1 MEKKLSIDSVK
12 NILTIGI
19 DKAIYS
25 SKDVY
30 SIDVL
35 YIMKDLVNNNLKEI
49 KRGVINKN
57 IKTYFNDLNDK
68 M

>member
-12 NILTIGI
+12 NILTRDI
-19 DKAIYS
+19 DKAIS
-25 SKDVY
+25 NSKDMY

-57 IKTYFNDLNDK
+57 IKTYFDDLND
-68 M
+68 